1 MIENQ
6 LISFVIYVAIG
17 IILGV
22 IFDFFRAFRKS
33 IKHSNIATYIEDII
47 YVIIAFL
54 IVVVALQIFSDG
66 ELRFYIFLGILIGFV
81 IYFVLFSRYLLK
93 AETFILKCLI
103 KIIKYPINLSKS
115 IILFFKS
122 KLKRKRQNNKS
133 KK

>member
-81 IYFVLFSRYLLK
+81 IYFALISKYLLK
-93 AETFILKCLI
+93 VETFILEWLI
-103 KIIKYPINLSKS
+103 KIIKYPINLIEKF
-115 IILFFKS
+115 ILFLGKKKDFEK
-122 KLKRKRQNNKS
+122 KCRKYN
-133 KK
+133 

>member
-66 ELRFYIFLGILIGFV
+66 ELRFYIFLGIIIGNV
-81 IYFVLFSRYLLK
+81 IYFALISKYLLK
-93 AETFILKCLI
+93 VETFILEWLI
-103 KIIKYPINLSKS
+103 KIIKYPINLIEKF
-115 IILFFKS
+115 ILFLGKKKDFEK
-122 KLKRKRQNNKS
+122 KCRKYN
-133 KK
+133 

>member
-6 LISFVIYVAIG
+6 LISFVIYIAIG
-17 IILGV
+17 SSLGV

-81 IYFVLFSRYLLK
+81 IYFALISKYLLK
-93 AETFILKCLI
+93 VETFILEWLI
-103 KIIKYPINLSKS
+103 KIIKYPINLIEKF
-115 IILFFKS
+115 ILFLGKKKDFEK
-122 KLKRKRQNNKS
+122 KCRKYN
-133 KK
+133 